1 MVYDD
6 PLVTYDGQLTN
17 AAFNDM
23 LTKTNEVWAR
33 LGLDAANPLAQT
45 ATTITTG
52 AINMALN
59 DNGTTVIVT
68 RS

>member
-1 MVYDD
+1 MIYDD
-6 PLVTYDGQLTN
+6 PAVTYDGTFTDTGFGDLAN
-17 AAFNDM
+17 
-23 LTKTNEVWAR
+23 KTNEVWAR

-59 DNGTTVIVT
+59 DNGTTVTVT